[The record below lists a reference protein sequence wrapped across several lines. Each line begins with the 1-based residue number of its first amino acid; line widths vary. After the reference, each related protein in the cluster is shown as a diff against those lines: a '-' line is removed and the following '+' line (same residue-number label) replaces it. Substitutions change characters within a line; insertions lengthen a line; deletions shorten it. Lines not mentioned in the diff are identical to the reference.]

1 MKKYNGK
8 WLITLWMAFFVLSMP
23 MFVLAQDNGD
33 REASGEVKAAEDTNS
48 NDDVAT
54 TESKAIEELKEK
66 VESKVSELTK
76 SGNTTYSGFVQSLED
91 DILTLTTE
99 SGTVDVEL
107 DPELTTFY
115 QIQSNSSSEIDQEDI
130 AEDDYVLV
138 SGPKIGDSIT
148 GNAVYKDTS
157 YLVRSGKIIEVNSDT
172 YYIRVQTLEKD
183 IYTIDIENSSKQQ
196 LLDIKTLSLEA
207 AGFSKLKEGD
217 NIHVVMRDEADTTD
231 NRYTAVT
238 TIIIPQEYFIKE

>member
-1 MKKYNGK
+1 MKTKTIRFVVTI
-8 WLITLWMAFFVLSMP
+8 WALLFLFTVPVFVMA
-23 MFVLAQDNGD
+23 QETEDE
-33 REASGEVKAAEDTNS
+33 EASGEVKAAEDTNTEE
-48 NDDVAT
+48 NT
-54 TESKAIEELKEK
+54 TEEAIEELKEK
-66 VESKVSELTK
+66 VESKVSELAQ
-76 SGNTTYSGFVQSLED
+76 SSNTTYAGFVQSLKD
-91 DILTLTTE
+91 DVLTLTTE
-99 SGTVDVEL
+99 NGTLDVAL
-107 DPELTTFY
+107 DPELTKFY

-130 AEDDYVLV
+130 SEDDYVLV

-148 GNAVYKDTS
+148 GNAVYKDAS

-172 YYIRVQTLEKD
+172 YYISVQTLEKD

-196 LLDIKTLSLEA
+196 LLDIKTLTLES

-217 NIHVVMRDEADTTD
+217 NIHVVMRSEADESD